1 MVVCIVVAGPPCA
14 GKSTLAALVAARTGW
29 PLLAKD
35 DYKERVF
42 ERLGARDREWSRRV
56 SALAWDL
63 LLAEAGRL
71 LGAGVSCVLEGNFRE
86 PQRRALAALPLAP
99 APSFVEIRC
108 GARPDVLVA
117 RYRARAHSGSR
128 HPGHVDLEALPELA
142 GELAAGGDAGTALG
156 GPALVWDNSAGFA
169 ADGLLAALDAVLARL
184 SVPASGT
191 RGSAS
196 CRPRSRR
203 GS

>member
-1 MVVCIVVAGPPCA
+1 MAVCIVVSGAPCA
-14 GKSTLAALVAARTGW
+14 GKSTLAAAVAERTGW

-56 SALAWDL
+56 SLLAWDL

-71 LGAGVSCVLEGNFRE
+71 LAHGVGCVLEGNFRE
-86 PQRRALAALPLAP
+86 PQLGALAGLSPP
-99 APSFVEIRC
+99 PEFVEIRC
-108 GARPDVLVA
+108 AARPELLAA
-117 RYRARAHSGSR
+117 RFRARAGSR
-128 HPGHVDLEALPELA
+128 HPGHADREALPELEREWTA
-142 GELAAGGDAGTALG
+142 GRDAGRALG
-156 GPALVWDNSAGFA
+156 GAVLTWDSSAGFEA
-169 ADGLLAALDAVLARL
+169 GALLGALDAVLAAI
-184 SVPASGT
+184 SAPASGT

-196 CRPRSRR
+196 CRSPSRR